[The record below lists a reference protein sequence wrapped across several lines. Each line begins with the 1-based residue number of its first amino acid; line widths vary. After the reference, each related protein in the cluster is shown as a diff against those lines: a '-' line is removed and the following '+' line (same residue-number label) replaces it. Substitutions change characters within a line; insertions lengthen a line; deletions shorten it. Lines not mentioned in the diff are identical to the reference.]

1 MDPMDSLTLDQLQV
15 LLATVE
21 HGSFS
26 GAARALNRAQS
37 AVTHA
42 IQRLEAQLGVELFDR
57 SAYRP
62 VLTVAGHALLPR
74 ARRLLEESDRLR
86 AQARDI
92 ASGLEAELT
101 MVIEALFPMQRLVK
115 ALSEFS
121 RRYPSVATRIYVEA
135 LGAATG
141 LVLDGTSALGLLP
154 AFCSETD
161 ALARQ
166 PLLTVE
172 LVAVA
177 APRHPLAL
185 VDGPVPPETLNAHV
199 QLVLTDRSG
208 LTGTR
213 DYGVLASRTWR
224 LGDLGAKHAML
235 RAGLG
240 WGTMPRHM
248 VEGDLEDGK
257 LRLIRP
263 QATPEPV
270 RLLMNV
276 AWRAAHPPGPATR
289 WMAEHLVAAWKTEG
303 GAVADDVFSAVL

>member
-1 MDPMDSLTLDQLQV
+1 MDSLTLDQLQV

-42 IQRLEAQLGVELFDR
+42 IQRLETQLGVELFDR
-57 SAYRP
+57 SGYRP
-62 VLTVAGHALLPR
+62 VLTVAGQALLPR

-92 ASGLEAELT
+92 ASGLEAEIT
-101 MVIEALFPMQRLVK
+101 MVVEALFPMQRLVE

-161 ALARQ
+161 ALVRQ

-185 VDGPVPPETLNAHV
+185 IDGPIPPETLNAHV

-257 LRLIRP
+257 LRLILP
-263 QATPEPV
+263 QATPESV

-276 AWRAAHPPGPATR
+276 AWRAAHPPGPAAR
-289 WMAEHLVAAWKTEG
+289 WMAEHLVTTWKTEEG
-303 GAVADDVFSAVL
+303 TAGNAVFRAAS

>member
-1 MDPMDSLTLDQLQV
+1 MDSLTLDQLQV
-15 LLATVE
+15 LLAAVE
-21 HGSFS
+21 HGSFT

-57 SAYRP
+57 SGYRP

-74 ARRLLEESDRLR
+74 ARRLLEDADGLR

-101 MVIEALFPMQRLVK
+101 LVVEALFPMQRLVE

-121 RRYPSVATRIYVEA
+121 RRYPSVATRIYVEV

-161 ALARQ
+161 ALVRQ
-166 PLLTVE
+166 PLFPVE

-177 APRHPLAL
+177 APRHALAL
-185 VDGPVPPETLNAHV
+185 IDGPIPPETLNAHV

-213 DYGVLASRTWR
+213 DYGVLVSRTWR

-248 VEGDLEDGK
+248 VENDFEDGK
-257 LRLIRP
+257 LRLICP
-263 QATPEPV
+263 QASPEPI
-270 RLLMNV
+270 RLPMNT

-289 WMAEHLVAAWKTEG
+289 WMAERLVGASKVEEVTTVNAVTG
-303 GAVADDVFSAVL
+303 GPP

>member
-1 MDPMDSLTLDQLQV
+1 MDSLTLDQLQV

-42 IQRLEAQLGVELFDR
+42 IQRLETQLGVELFDR
-57 SAYRP
+57 SGYRP
-62 VLTVAGHALLPR
+62 ALTVAGQALLPR

-92 ASGLEAELT
+92 ASGLEAEIT
-101 MVIEALFPMQRLVK
+101 MVVEALFPMQRLVE

-121 RRYPSVATRIYVEA
+121 HRYPSVATRIYVEA

-161 ALARQ
+161 ALVRQ

-185 VDGPVPPETLNAHV
+185 IDGPIPPETLNAHV

-257 LRLIRP
+257 LRLILP
-263 QATPEPV
+263 QATPESV

-276 AWRAAHPPGPATR
+276 AWRAAHPPGPAAR
-289 WMAEHLVAAWKTEG
+289 WMAEHLVTTWKTEEG
-303 GAVADDVFSAVL
+303 TAGNVVFRAAS

>member
-1 MDPMDSLTLDQLQV
+1 MDSLTLDQLHV

-26 GAARALNRAQS
+26 GAARVLNRAQS

-42 IQRLEAQLGVELFDR
+42 VQRLEAQLGVELFDR
-57 SAYRP
+57 SGYRP
-62 VLTVAGHALLPR
+62 VLTVAGQALLPR
-74 ARRLLEESDRLR
+74 ARRLLDEADGLR

-101 MVIEALFPMQRLVK
+101 LVVEALFPMQRLVE

-121 RRYPSVATRIYVEA
+121 RRYPSVATRIYVET

-141 LVLDGTSALGLLP
+141 LVLGGTSALGLLP
-154 AFCSETD
+154 AFCSETN
-161 ALARQ
+161 ALVRQ
-166 PLLTVE
+166 PLLAVD

-177 APRHPLAL
+177 APQHSLAL
-185 VDGPVPPETLNAHV
+185 IDGPIPPETLNAHV

-208 LTGTR
+208 LTGSR

-248 VEGDLEDGK
+248 VEDDLEDGR

-263 QATPEPV
+263 QASPNPV
-270 RLLMNV
+270 RLPMNT
-276 AWRAAHPPGPATR
+276 AWRAAYPPGPATR
-289 WMAEHLVAAWKTEG
+289 WMADYLVAASKMEG
-303 GAVADDVFSAVL
+303 AAAVDAMPGAAS

>member
-1 MDPMDSLTLDQLQV
+1 MKSIGWVDGLTLDQLLV
-15 LLATVE
+15 LLAVVE
-21 HGSFS
+21 QGSFS
-26 GAARALNRAQS
+26 GAGRALNRAQS

-42 IQRLEAQLGVELFDR
+42 IQRLEAQLGVMLFDR
-57 SAYRP
+57 AGYRP
-62 VLTVAGHALLPR
+62 VLTVAGQALLPR
-74 ARRLLEESDRLR
+74 ARRLLDEVNGLR

-101 MVIEALFPMQRLVK
+101 LVVEALFPMQRLVE

-121 RRYPSVATRIYVEA
+121 HRYPSVATRLYVEA

-166 PLLTVE
+166 PLLAVD

-185 VDGPVPPETLNAHV
+185 IDGPIPPETLDTHV

-248 VEGDLEDGK
+248 VEGDLGDGK

-263 QATPEPV
+263 QASPEPV
-270 RLLMNV
+270 RLPMNI
-276 AWRAAHPPGPATR
+276 AWRAAHPPGPAAR
-289 WMAEHLVAAWKTEG
+289 WLVEHLIDSN
-303 GAVADDVFSAVL
+303 GAGAE

>member
-1 MDPMDSLTLDQLQV
+1 MDSLTLDQLQV

-26 GAARALNRAQS
+26 GAARTLNRAQS

-57 SAYRP
+57 SGYRP
-62 VLTVAGHALLPR
+62 VLTVAGQALLPR
-74 ARRLLEESDRLR
+74 ARRLLEEADRLR

-101 MVIEALFPMQRLVK
+101 MVVEALFPMQRLVE

-161 ALARQ
+161 ALVRQ
-166 PLLTVE
+166 RLLTVE

-185 VDGPVPPETLNAHV
+185 VDGPIPPETLNAHV

-224 LGDLGAKHAML
+224 MGDLGAKQAML

-248 VEGDLEDGK
+248 VEGDLDDGK
-257 LRLIRP
+257 LRRIVP

-276 AWRAAHPPGPATR
+276 AWRAAHPPGPAAR
-289 WMAEHLVAAWKTEG
+289 WMAEHLVTAWKTEEG
-303 GAVADDVFSAVL
+303 TAADAVFSDL